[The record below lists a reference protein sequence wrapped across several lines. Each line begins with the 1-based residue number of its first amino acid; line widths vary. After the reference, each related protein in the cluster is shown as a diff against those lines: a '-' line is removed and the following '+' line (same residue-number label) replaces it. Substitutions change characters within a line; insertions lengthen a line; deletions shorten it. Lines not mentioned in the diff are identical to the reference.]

1 MSSRLASYLKARRAQ
16 VTPADVGLEPGS
28 GRRVPG
34 LRREEVALVA
44 GVSVDYYARLEQ
56 GRERNP
62 SPSVLNALANAR
74 GLDEHQRAHRF
85 RATGLLPPGRTHRG
99 PAPSPQ
105 RCPSPSAL
113 NALANPLGRDQPQRE
128 SLFRVTGLLPT
139 ARTKSGPP
147 PSLQGLLD
155 MWPHTPAMVL
165 SRRLDVLSHNALA
178 AALYSD
184 FAQVDN
190 VARMTFLDPAAR
202 RFFRTWDTATEAV
215 VAQLRLSLS
224 FVDASE
230 DVCRLVVELSEA
242 STRFR
247 ELWARH
253 DVRGKTHATKTL
265 HHTSVG
271 ELAFDV
277 HAFDV
282 KAGPPGHQLVV
293 YHAAP
298 TSPTGEKLQL
308 LASLQ
313 ATASN
318 PS

>member
-34 LRREEVALVA
+34 LRREEVALLA

-62 SPSVLNALANAR
+62 SPSVLNALANAL
-74 GLDEHQRAHRF
+74 GLDEHQR
-85 RATGLLPPGRTHRG
+85 
-99 PAPSPQ
+99 
-105 RCPSPSAL
+105 
-113 NALANPLGRDQPQRE
+113 E
-128 SLFRVTGLLPT
+128 YLFRVTGLIPT
-139 ARTKSGPP
+139 ARTKSGPA

-298 TSPTGEKLQL
+298 SSPTGEKLQL